1 MAHGIYRR
9 YGKRL
14 FDLAIA
20 VPALIVLSPV
30 LALTALAVRRW
41 LGSPVLFRQQRPGLN
56 GRPFFISKFRT
67 MTDSRDE
74 HGQLLHD
81 DLRLTR
87 FGKFLRSSSLDELP
101 ELWNIIVGHMSLVG
115 PRPLKMSY
123 LSRYSPEQ
131 ARRHAATPGLTGWAQ
146 VNGRNALSWEKRF
159 ELDVWYVDH
168 CSLWLDIRTLWLT
181 VAAVFGRKGI
191 SAEGHST
198 MPDFEGTPILAAP
211 SSAVTTT
218 RVAAT
223 SGILSDMSPQTR
235 QRVVVI
241 GGGGHGKVVIST
253 LQAAGLEVDSI
264 YDDDPRAWGRLV
276 LGVPVR
282 GPIADLESA
291 IGISGVIGI
300 GMSAIRE
307 RLAQT
312 LPIHWL
318 TVVHP
323 HAHVHASVVLG
334 PGTVVFAGAVIQPDA
349 IVGQHSIINT
359 MASIDHDG
367 RLGDFSNLGP
377 GTHLSGTVSIGDRCL
392 VGTGCAVLPGICIGN
407 DVTVG
412 AGTVVIRDLPAGC
425 TLVGAAP
432 RLIRPGYEDNAAR
445 RAA

>member
-1 MAHGIYRR
+1 MAHGFYRN

-14 FDLAIA
+14 FDLAISI
-20 VPALIVLSPV
+20 PALIVLSPV

-67 MTDSRDE
+67 MTDGRDE

-123 LSRYSPEQ
+123 LTRYSPEQ
-131 ARRHAATPGLTGWAQ
+131 ARRHAAVPGLTGWAQ

-168 CSLWLDIRTLWLT
+168 CSLWLDIKTLWLT

-191 SAEGHST
+191 SAEGHAT
-198 MPDFEGTPILAAP
+198 MPDFEGTSALAAD
-211 SSAVTTT
+211 SSCY
-218 RVAAT
+218 
-223 SGILSDMSPQTR
+223 LSEPAR
-235 QRVVVI
+235 RRVVVI
-241 GGGGHGKVVIST
+241 GGGGHGKVVVST
-253 LQAAGLEVDSI
+253 LQAAGLEVDAI
-264 YDDDPRAWGRLV
+264 YDDDPQAWGRRV
-276 LGVPVR
+276 LGVPVQ
-282 GPIADLESA
+282 GPIAELNTAS
-291 IGISGVIGI
+291 GVSGVIGI
-300 GMSAIRE
+300 GTGAIRE
-307 RLAQT
+307 RLAQS

-334 PGTVVFAGAVIQPDA
+334 PGTMVFAGAVIQPDST
-349 IVGQHSIINT
+349 VGQHSIVNT
-359 MASIDHDG
+359 SASIDHDG

-392 VGTGCAVLPGICIGN
+392 IGTGCAVLPGIQIGN

-432 RLIRPGYEDNAAR
+432 RMIRSGYEDETTR